1 MIANWEA
8 QELIGRWWFA
18 YDQGLFDEL
27 NSLVTEDV
35 HFTVRTDTGK
45 TDYEPF
51 VNADVVGKSDV
62 ITWQTEHRLDSPT
75 PLRHNGANLHLTGT
89 IGEDA
94 LFRSYIFVTQIVEGT
109 VCNLSTAVVT
119 GSVRRSHGDLRISS
133 LHVVL
138 DTARSRTLREVFSW
152 EPHLSTQLIFEPDG
166 RSLAPGR
173 RWHA

>member
-51 VNADVVGKSDV
+51 VNADVIGKSDV

-89 IGEDA
+89 IGEDV

-138 DTARSRTLREVFSW
+138 DTAHSRTLREV
-152 EPHLSTQLIFEPDG
+152 LAGNLT
-166 RSLAPGR
+166 LAPG
-173 RWHA
+173 

>member
-8 QELIGRWWFA
+8 QELVGRWWFA
-18 YDQGLFDEL
+18 YDQGLFDEWS
-27 NSLVTEDV
+27 SLVTEDV

-45 TDYEPF
+45 TAYEAF
-51 VNADVVGKSDV
+51 VNADVHGRSDV
-62 ITWQTEHRLDSPT
+62 IAWQTQHRLDSPA

-109 VCNLSTAVVT
+109 ICNLSTAVVT
-119 GSVRRSHGDLRISS
+119 GSVRRSHGNLRISS

-138 DTARSRTLREVFSW
+138 DTAHSRALRDV
-152 EPHLSTQLIFEPDG
+152 
-166 RSLAPGR
+166 LAGNIPSASG
-173 RWHA
+173 

>member
-8 QELIGRWWFA
+8 EELIGRWWFA

-27 NSLVTEDV
+27 NALVTEDV

-51 VNADVVGKSDV
+51 VNADVVGRSDV

-89 IGEDA
+89 IGEDV

-119 GSVRRSHGDLRISS
+119 VSFDVRMAILGSHRFTSFSTLR
-133 LHVVL
+133 
-138 DTARSRTLREVFSW
+138 TRTLREVLAGNLTLRVHHRLTR
-152 EPHLSTQLIFEPDG
+152 ERVH
-166 RSLAPGR
+166 SLCGAV
-173 RWHA
+173 A

>member
-27 NSLVTEDV
+27 NSLVTE
-35 HFTVRTDTGK
+35 
-45 TDYEPF
+45 DYEPF

-89 IGEDA
+89 IGDDA

-109 VCNLSTAVVT
+109 VCTLSTAVVT

-138 DTARSRTLREVFSW
+138 DTAHSRALREV
-152 EPHLSTQLIFEPDG
+152 
-166 RSLAPGR
+166 LAGNLT
-173 RWHA
+173 